1 MCDYSLFEYP
11 NRLAVEGEELA
22 TYRFQSRSL
31 GLVSLPELRTREAM
45 CASRAIPRLWS
56 ALKGVFTMTP
66 APVAVCVPHG
76 ARLRLEQIPA
86 SFRKQYRLEENE
98 DITLVQTTVASHTH
112 RDAIRFANGEETLLQ
127 NVPEGQRM
135 RVLALGPDTMETL
148 VDPHVEERQ
157 AARSRSSTLLP
168 NLASVTARWAL
179 GYKHGGD
186 GIDQTYSAL

>member
-1 MCDYSLFEYP
+1 MCDYSLFEYL
-11 NRLAVEGEELA
+11 NRPAVEGEELA

-45 CASRAIPRLWS
+45 CASRGIPRRLWS
-56 ALKGVFTMTP
+56 ALKGVSAMTP

-86 SFRKQYRLEENE
+86 SFRKQYRLEGNE
-98 DITLVQTTVASHTH
+98 DVTLVQTTVASHTH

-135 RVLALGPDTMETL
+135 HVLDLGPDTMETL

-157 AARSRSSTLLP
+157 AA
-168 NLASVTARWAL
+168 
-179 GYKHGGD
+179 
-186 GIDQTYSAL
+186 